1 MSKATT
7 VLYDHPGPK
16 ARVRNNLLSGV
27 FLVLLGLLAW
37 WVLDTLAGKGQLRAA
52 LWKPF
57 LTSQM
62 WTTYLLPGL
71 WNTLKAAFISVLIA
85 LPIGAVLG
93 IARLS
98 DHAVIRVPAG
108 VFVEFFRAIP
118 VLILMVFAFG
128 FTVTAL
134 GVANPLLAVII
145 ALVLYNGSVLAEV
158 FRAGI
163 QSLPKGQTEASLAIG
178 MTKSQMMQI
187 VLLPQAFT
195 AMLPAIVSQLVVVL
209 KDTALGGILIG
220 FVELRRVA
228 GTAASFY
235 RNVVPVYIVIALI
248 YIVLNLA
255 LTTLAGYLENRTR
268 RRQAARGKDDGP
280 ARLPT
285 TVAAQ
290 APGLTEQGGA
300 QDATDSDR
308 PRGER

>member
-1 MSKATT
+1 MSKATA
-7 VLYDHPGPK
+7 VLYDHPGPR
-16 ARVRNNLLSGV
+16 ARLRNNVLSAV
-27 FLVLLGLLAW
+27 FLVLLALGVW
-37 WVLDTLAGKGQLRAA
+37 WVIATLEDKGQLRAA

-71 WNTLKAAFISVLIA
+71 WNTLKAALFSVVIA
-85 LPIGAVLG
+85 LPIGALLG

-98 DHAVIRVPAG
+98 DHAWIRVPAG
-108 VFVEFFRAIP
+108 VVVEFFRAIP

-128 FTVTAL
+128 FTVTVL
-134 GVANPLLAVII
+134 DVADPLYAVVI

-163 QSLPKGQTEASLAIG
+163 LSLPRGQSEASLAIG

-187 VLLPQAFT
+187 VLLPQALT

-235 RNVVPVYIVIALI
+235 KNVVPIYIVIAVI
-248 YIVLNLA
+248 YILLNLA
-255 LTTLAGYLENRTR
+255 LTSLASYLENRAR
-268 RRQAARGKDDGP
+268 RKRAGRGSGP
-280 ARLPT
+280 VEPAPT
-285 TVAAQ
+285 VEAAQ
-290 APGLTEQGGA
+290 APGLTDTG
-300 QDATDSDR
+300 R
-308 PRGER
+308 L

>member
-1 MSKATT
+1 MSKATA

-16 ARVRNNLLSGV
+16 ARIRNNVLSAV
-27 FLVLLGLLAW
+27 FLVLLALALW
-37 WVLDTLAGKGQLRAA
+37 WIVATLEGKGQLRAA

-71 WNTLKAAFISVLIA
+71 WNTLKAAIFSVVIA
-85 LPIGAVLG
+85 LPIGALLG

-98 DHAVIRVPAG
+98 DHRWIRVPAG
-108 VFVEFFRAIP
+108 VIVEFFRAIP

-128 FTVTAL
+128 FTVSVLDIAD
-134 GVANPLLAVII
+134 PLLAVVI

-163 QSLPKGQTEASLAIG
+163 LSLPKGQSEASLAIG

-187 VLLPQAFT
+187 VLLPQALT

-235 RNVVPVYIVIALI
+235 KNVVPI
-248 YIVLNLA
+248 YIVVAVIYILLNLA
-255 LTTLAGYLENRTR
+255 LTTFAGYLENRAR
-268 RRQAARGKDDGP
+268 RKRAGRDGGAP
-280 ARLPT
+280 DATQLT
-285 TVAAQ
+285 EAAQ
-290 APGLTEQGGA
+290 APGLTGTA
-300 QDATDSDR
+300 R
-308 PRGER
+308 